1 MKKFLRH
8 PAVQATLGF
17 ILGLW
22 LIIIHRTVRWTHENL
37 EPCQADFD
45 GTRGAIA
52 LIWHGRLPIC
62 LGVGHM
68 WRKRARNC
76 LISPSGDGEFI
87 AQALAM
93 SGYGAIRTSS
103 AKKGDSAKARAVV
116 ASFRAALS
124 WVEGGGVLLATPDG
138 PRGPNERIAPGSLQ
152 IAKRT
157 GAPTYLMGT
166 AVSPCGRLD
175 TWDKVMVG
183 VPFGRGATV
192 WDGPL
197 YVPADA
203 DDAMIEALVE
213 DWSARLSAATRRAE
227 VLVGLKPD

>member
-87 AQALAM
+87 AQALAVARA
-93 SGYGAIRTSS
+93 SGY
-103 AKKGDSAKARAVV
+103 
-116 ASFRAALS
+116 L
-124 WVEGGGVLLATPDG
+124 PDG
-138 PRGPNERIAPGSLQ
+138 DQPPEATTAARGANSRPWCSCARCGSLPTCNR
-152 IAKRT
+152 KRS
-157 GAPTYLMGT
+157 G
-166 AVSPCGRLD
+166 S
-175 TWDKVMVG
+175 
-183 VPFGRGATV
+183 
-192 WDGPL
+192 
-197 YVPADA
+197 
-203 DDAMIEALVE
+203 
-213 DWSARLSAATRRAE
+213 
-227 VLVGLKPD
+227 